1 MSHLDLAAEFSE
13 LHVSD
18 RHARIDSGYAEPGDK
33 VLLSLKEGTDFW
45 GFLSNQGSL
54 PPEIAIQLAPPSRQA
69 SFEPR
74 VKHTGTEGGLS
85 PQESIK
91 TRSSMRSRLT
101 NKTVDSGYES
111 APEQMS
117 EEQSWRNVTS
127 KDLSHDAKS
136 GYVSSPEND
145 TSGRGGHRPPRFQCS
160 LCHMNFTQAY
170 VLSSHLRTHTKRAS
184 VDYSSNPLGGD
195 PGKGGQPRPATFQCT
210 LCPNKFTRAYNLRS
224 HMRTHADEKP
234 FVCCYCEKAFAHQLD
249 RQQHETLHAQE
260 GSFVCGGYLKD
271 GGFWGCGHRFGQAD
285 ALSHHFR
292 SEVGGV
298 CIRPALEDGSD
309 QQGMD
314 TATLGM
320 KLLVEMKKDLA
331 SEGRLSNSGGL
342 SLVSDVGNWN
352 KEGETPEQILTNPDI
367 SHALDS
373 GTSSMSNLVMESIQF
388 RFGTDPTARTKL
400 DEVVETNGAEA
411 SSVSPSTQ
419 STASHASMIYLPDD
433 VNMEF
438 RRHLSHSGDDATAPP
453 ARVCQV
459 YTHSD
464 EDESSS
470 SELSDYVTDSE
481 NSFYALS
488 PNTSELEAIFAPV
501 VEKARRATVE
511 RLMSEVHTLLDQQAL
526 TRSRASG
533 SETSQPRSPPSE
545 NRIPVSLKR
554 SSTDGSTEEDVDDVS
569 KGNGNGNDEPRKKAR
584 PLDTFPNGLR
594 RKLACPFYQ
603 RNPSK
608 HQAIRSC
615 AGPGWPTIHRIK

>member
-1 MSHLDLAAEFSE
+1 
-13 LHVSD
+13 
-18 RHARIDSGYAEPGDK
+18 
-33 VLLSLKEGTDFW
+33 
-45 GFLSNQGSL
+45 
-54 PPEIAIQLAPPSRQA
+54 
-69 SFEPR
+69 
-74 VKHTGTEGGLS
+74 
-85 PQESIK
+85 
-91 TRSSMRSRLT
+91 
-101 NKTVDSGYES
+101 
-111 APEQMS
+111 
-117 EEQSWRNVTS
+117 
-127 KDLSHDAKS
+127 
-136 GYVSSPEND
+136 
-145 TSGRGGHRPPRFQCS
+145 
-160 LCHMNFTQAY
+160 
-170 VLSSHLRTHTKRAS
+170 
-184 VDYSSNPLGGD
+184 
-195 PGKGGQPRPATFQCT
+195 
-210 LCPNKFTRAYNLRS
+210 
-224 HMRTHADEKP
+224 
-234 FVCCYCEKAFAHQLD
+234 
-249 RQQHETLHAQE
+249 
-260 GSFVCGGYLKD
+260 
-271 GGFWGCGHRFGQAD
+271 
-285 ALSHHFR
+285 
-292 SEVGGV
+292 
-298 CIRPALEDGSD
+298 
-309 QQGMD
+309 MD

-342 SLVSDVGNWN
+342 SLVSDVGSWN

-373 GTSSMSNLVMESIQF
+373 GTSSMSNLVKESIQF
-388 RFGTDPTARTKL
+388 RFGIDPTARTKL

-438 RRHLSHSGDDATAPP
+438 RRHLSHSGDDATAPT

-459 YTHSD
+459 YNHSD

-545 NRIPVSLKR
+545 NRISVSLKR

-569 KGNGNGNDEPRKKAR
+569 KGNDKGNDEPRKKAR
-584 PLDTFPNGLR
+584 PLDTFPNALR

-608 HQAIRSC
+608 HQATDLVLGQDGLLSTASSKFVFQYGRV
-615 AGPGWPTIHRIK
+615 